1 MHFKIKEIIK
11 VVPYVL
17 LTLLPLL
24 LLFQTFRAV
33 NEQKIARIFVMT
45 SEGDDLALAIRER
58 ASRAAQ

>member
-45 SEGDDLALAIRER
+45 SEGDDLAL
-58 ASRAAQ
+58 SSN